1 MEYLL
6 GLEGGI
12 REFSPWAVTRLARAL
27 DIDAPPVGAGFEEI
41 EESTADVR
49 QRIIDCARESS
60 SHSRK
65 YLDRKSTRLNSSHT

>member
-1 MEYLL
+1 MSIEALAAKASLSMEYLL

-49 QRIIDCARESS
+49 QRIIDCAAG
-60 SHSRK
+60 K
-65 YLDRKSTRLNSSHT
+65 L